1 MTSTRPRFL
10 FLFLSSF
17 LPSFSFPLRP
27 SSFLV
32 SFFLRFFPSLSPQ
45 PPPLCVVFLTSV
57 HFELVEQRLDLRHG
71 AVHDG
76 VEPRRRG
83 QLRRRD
89 LPWQHLQ
96 LRSVSRW
103 THHKTSIEMPQKH
116 CWKRR
121 IISFWDGPNVST
133 CG

>member
-10 FLFLSSF
+10 FLFLFSF
-17 LPSFSFPLRP
+17 LPSFSFPLLRP

-96 LRSVSRW
+96 LRSISSW
-103 THHKTSIEMPQKH
+103 THHKTSMGKSQKH
-116 CWKRR
+116 CWKWKRH
-121 IISFWDGPNVST
+121 ITFLWD
-133 CG
+133 